1 MRTLNSNSLTST
13 NTESSAAT
21 STTTIAA
28 ASGKNYQIIGF
39 DGCSS
44 DQPFKVELKFGS
56 TTKLTMQ
63 GSADTTVG
71 RDFGDDGP
79 VVGQNTAVSVV
90 TTPAASGN
98 CTANLI
104 YKITTI

>member
-1 MRTLNSNSLTST
+1 MSRNPNSITAT
-13 NTESSAAT
+13 NTETSAAT

-28 ASGKNYQIIGF
+28 TSGKQYQIVGF
-39 DGCSS
+39 DGASS

-56 TTKLTMQ
+56 TVKLTMQ

-71 RDFGDDGP
+71 RDFGDGGP
-79 VVGQNTAVSVV
+79 VAGDNTAISVV

-98 CTANLI
+98 CTANLV
-104 YKITTI
+104 YKIVM